1 MVQVSLKVHYS
12 TIFLLSDTRL
22 RESSPVMHVHAC
34 CLQDKRV
41 SFLQGI
47 QPDFYQ
53 AISGDTSGSSGY
65 EILLNTA
72 SAVTMWA
79 NMLQRHILQFPPV
92 RETADC
98 VSSGRLREVKNN

>member
-1 MVQVSLKVHYS
+1 MYMHAVYRIREFLSYKGFNLIFFSVH
-12 TIFLLSDTRL
+12 
-22 RESSPVMHVHAC
+22 
-34 CLQDKRV
+34 
-41 SFLQGI
+41 
-47 QPDFYQ
+47 YQ
-53 AISGDTSGSSGY
+53 AILRDTSGSSGY
-65 EILLNTA
+65 EMLLNTA